1 MNEQKSTPI
10 PQLDRWRFDGI
21 TRVGRSKHLWG
32 APGIAAAI
40 GCSESRVRRLAAR
53 PDVPITKPAGSGMLY
68 ADRDQL
74 DAWLQ
79 GQA

>member
-1 MNEQKSTPI
+1 MTDRPVI
-10 PQLDRWRFDGI
+10 DRWRFDGI
-21 TRVGRSKHLWG
+21 TRIGRPKHLWG
-32 APGIAAAI
+32 APEIAAAL
-40 GCSESRVRRLAAR
+40 GCSESRVRRLAGQ
-53 PDVPITKPAGSGMLY
+53 PGVPITKPAGSGMLY